1 MSLRDKLVK
10 NSTIKEKAVLNQ
22 SKIFGQKEMIPTKVP
37 MINAALSGKIDG
49 GLTPGLTWLF

>member
-49 GLTPGLTWLF
+49 GLTPGLT